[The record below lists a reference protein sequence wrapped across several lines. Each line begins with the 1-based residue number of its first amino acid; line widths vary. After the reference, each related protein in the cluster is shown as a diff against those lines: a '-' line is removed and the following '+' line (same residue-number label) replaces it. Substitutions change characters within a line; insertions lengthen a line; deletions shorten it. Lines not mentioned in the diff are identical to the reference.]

1 MFKEISTLTRSEAEA
16 ELKALATRLVELDTA
31 YHQYDAPLVS
41 DAEYDALRRRNEAL
55 EAAFPDLIQENSLSQ
70 RVGAPI
76 ADGFQKVVHTQ
87 PMLSLDNVFSEEEV
101 IDFMDKIRRF
111 LGFSSTT
118 DIDMVAEPKIDG
130 LSFSAVY
137 EKGRFVVGSTR
148 GDGTVGE
155 DITENLRT
163 LSELP
168 QILKDGDSLFDSA
181 PAMIDIRGEVYMSKR
196 DFFDLNRAQEGRHK
210 RTFANPRNA
219 AAGSLRQLNPK
230 ITAERHL
237 QLFAYACGSVQQ
249 PTWTTHWEFLEQLK
263 KWGFPVNP
271 EIRLCHTVQEMMSF
285 YNEMRDKRADLPYDI
300 DGVVYKVNHL
310 DLQQR
315 LGFIAR
321 SPRWATAHKF
331 PAEQATTRLNQIRI
345 QVGRTGALTP
355 VADVEPVNIGGV
367 VVRHATLHNAD
378 EIERKDIREGDT
390 VVIQRAGDV
399 IPQIVRVVPD
409 KRPTDS
415 QAFIF
420 PSFCPVCGSHA
431 VREGDEAII
440 FCTGGLI
447 CPAQAMERLKH
458 FVSKSALDIEGL
470 GSKNIDT
477 FFRMGWL
484 HNPIDI
490 FTLEQNH
497 ALELLSL
504 EGWGQKS
511 ASKLFEAIEQ
521 ARTCPLPRF
530 IYALGI
536 REVGEA
542 TARLLAEHFS
552 SWLAFETAMHEQD
565 AAEKLM
571 EIEGIGPIMAEDI
584 TAFFAEPHNQ
594 ELLTHLL
601 PHLTIQSVNKTDHK
615 TTALTGKSLVFTGT
629 LSHLTRA
636 EAKSKALAAGAKVVS
651 SVSPKTTYVVAGA
664 EAGSKLKQAEKY
676 GITILDENE
685 FLELLDEP

>member
-16 ELKALATRLVELDTA
+16 ELKALATRLIELDTA
-31 YHQYDAPLVS
+31 YHQCDAPLVS

-420 PSFCPVCGSHA
+420 PSVCPVCGSHA

-542 TARLLAEHFS
+542 TARLLAEHFG

-601 PHLTIQSVNKTDHK
+601 PHLTIQSVDKTDHK

-685 FLELLDEP
+685 FLELLDAP